1 MPRGVKNIK
10 EVETEVVEA
19 VEETEAVEAA
29 PAKEVSSE
37 AMMHTAETR
46 RRKLS
51 KVYKNQE
58 LIGVSVP
65 PLYKPYF
72 GESMVVTINGFT
84 VVVPCDGRTYQVAE
98 VFATEIM
105 SRLNKTNE
113 IIEKG
118 KSMAN
123 VSGNHEKSM
132 GELKFF

>member
-1 MPRGVKNIK
+1 MARGVRTTK
-10 EVETEVVEA
+10 EVEPEIEVTEEVEEVA
-19 VEETEAVEAA
+19 VEQ
-29 PAKEVSSE
+29 PASSE
-37 AMMHTAETR
+37 AMVQSAEMR
-46 RRKLS
+46 RRQLS
-51 KVYKNQE
+51 KVYKGQE
-58 LIGVSVP
+58 TVAVSVP

-84 VVVPCDGRTYQVAE
+84 VVVPCDGRTYKVAE